1 MNAGAKRLGLNKFKM
16 ISQDKDSTV
25 FQHPAGHTITVAHNS
40 LSKDLK
46 TQLLGL
52 SKAGQDEKTRLQA
65 DEEKHNKGKMAEG
78 GEVEESA
85 DDKTKAYQ
93 TEKSDIEQ
101 REQQSR
107 DMKGSDRTGDL
118 MSESQMMALRKKHG
132 MAKGGKVQ
140 QYAQGEMVEGDDTK
154 VPEPIPQAPADAQS
168 AQPTIGFA
176 DPKTITSD
184 VPEEY
189 RTEEDKQ
196 AATNQEAAKD
206 YTALSGSTSGLATK
220 VGEQP
225 ESAAPAP
232 TPGEQTLQPASAP
245 EQAKVEATASVP
257 VVTPEEKAVNTYHA
271 EKNDIQQGMQKFNQ
285 DLLMGHIQP
294 KTFHDLMADKSTFGK
309 IGTIFS
315 MMIAGLGAGLTHTNN
330 GVFEMMQNQI
340 DKDIEAQKASASNA
354 QNLYKMNL
362 DAVEQQARA
371 HNLNIDTKTKAEVL
385 TKMQMQA
392 KALHDMATTVDKLP
406 PGLAKDAATQ
416 KFAMASGLVNT
427 QFADLSEQA
436 AGASAKLNLMM
447 GIGGNG
453 VGQSN
458 DDKTVQHI
466 NYLRATGNEPMA
478 KALEERFV
486 PGVGTAGIPV
496 PQAVRED
503 LISHE
508 KLNNAA
514 QDVLNFSKNNT
525 NILPGTPAY
534 NTGVQK
540 AIVLQQMVR
549 EGLLGTVF
557 RESEKPLLK
566 QVVDENPAGVFKLIS
581 TQPKLKA
588 LIESNIQQANAT
600 KRAYKLPESKQQSEP
615 QYKTV
620 NGVKYMRGPNGEAI
634 PVK

>member
-65 DEEKHNKGKMAEG
+65 DEEKHKGKMAEG
-78 GEVEESA
+78 GEVEEST

-93 TEKSDIEQ
+93 EEKIGIEQ

-118 MSESQMMALRKKHG
+118 MSESQMMTLRKKHG

-140 QYAQGEMVEGDDTK
+140 QYAQGEMVEGDNQQL
-154 VPEPIPQAPADAQS
+154 PQPIQASPND
-168 AQPTIGFA
+168 IGFA

-196 AATNQEAAKD
+196 AAANQEAAKD

-220 VGEQP
+220 VGEKP
-225 ESAAPAP
+225 ESATPPPALE
-232 TPGEQTLQPASAP
+232 EQTLQTTAAP
-245 EQAKVEATASVP
+245 EQSKPEVQPAQTE
-257 VVTPEEKAVNTYHA
+257 TPEEKAVNTFHT
-271 EKNDIQQGMQKFNQ
+271 EKNDILQQSDNFNK
-285 DLLMGHIQP
+285 DLMMGHIEP
-294 KTFHDLMADKSTFGK
+294 KTYQDLFAKKDTLGK
-309 IGTIFS
+309 IGTIFGMLLS
-315 MMIAGLGAGLTHTNN
+315 GLGSGLSGQKNQLM
-330 GVFEMMQNQI
+330 EMMNQQIQN
-340 DKDIEAQKASASNA
+340 DLDAQKSSATNA
-354 QNLYKMNL
+354 QNFLKINNEGEVQHAQAKNMTV
-362 DAVEQQARA
+362 DAA
-371 HNLNIDTKTKAEVL
+371 TKAYSL
-385 TKMQMQA
+385 AKMQMNA
-392 KALHDMATTVDKLP
+392 AALHHLTQMANKLP
-406 PGLAKDAATQ
+406 PGSPQAQVAQQQLAMINNAVQTENYNLADRAAT
-416 KFAMASGLVNT
+416 
-427 QFADLSEQA
+427 
-436 AGASAKLNLMM
+436 ASAQMNLMM
-447 GIGGNG
+447 GIGQGG
-453 VGQSN
+453 AS
-458 DDKTVQHI
+458 DIDKRLS
-466 NYLRATGNEPMA
+466 YLRVANPSMA
-478 KALEERFV
+478 KEIEERYV
-486 PGVGTAGIPV
+486 PGVGVGSVAV

-503 LISHE
+503 IISHE

-514 QDVLNFSKNNT
+514 KDVMDFSKQHT
-525 NILPGTPAY
+525 NIIPGTPSY

-540 AIVLQQMVR
+540 AVVLQQMVR

-588 LIESNIQQANAT
+588 LIESNIQQLNAT
-600 KRAYKLPESKQQSEP
+600 KKAYGLPESKQQSEP